1 MFMSSLKE
9 NELYITTAMY
19 VSLDWLRNFCLHL
32 CKCLYPAC
40 PEIQVALPPAKIL
53 GNLRKTVEDGDG
65 VLPKLRQLRQNNK
78 TNYRRQKAHV
88 NNFTQDKKRMC
99 EIRLT
104 FVPSCSV

>member
-1 MFMSSLKE
+1 MVFMSSLKE

-32 CKCLYPAC
+32 CKCLYPC

-65 VLPKLRQLRQNNK
+65 NFGKTIKLI
-78 TNYRRQKAHV
+78 TE
-88 NNFTQDKKRMC
+88 DKKRTC